1 MPTSIYIVIHASGK
15 WWIDLE
21 GKATGPFSTVEIAMA
36 GAVSMASADARAG
49 KRSEVRVAGPGHNNE
64 VIYQSA
70 NKSAVTRAGTKF
82 GLAAE

>member
-1 MPTSIYIVIHASGK
+1 MSTAIYIVIFSYGQ
-15 WWIDLE
+15 WWVDLE
-21 GKATGPFSTVEIAMA
+21 GKATGPFSNAEIAMS

-49 KRSEVRVAGPGHNNE
+49 RRSEVRVSGPGHHNE
-64 VIYQSA
+64 IIYQSP